1 MPFVSPDHGTIP
13 GCLRIA
19 SNQAAPA
26 GQAEGTE
33 RSAWVTFFLKNHQRR
48 LWKGVTPLPPSP
60 SRMPHPAQLAAVAEH
75 RRSSQNQSI
84 RAQALFAKASLGR
97 RAVRVAFLLG
107 QMGCPRVLPWLTHPR
122 FLCKQPWPAPM
133 ASKEAQSP
141 VPLFLSLL
149 PPPWVSQAPGYRTEP
164 LGLQRPPAYWSGLSI
179 GQNSCPWT
187 FVDLGDHLF
196 KSDARLGL
204 RLSPSFQRAQHCQRG
219 TTAPVC
225 SRGAREDGWF
235 SSSPAVWAKFR
246 GTLDFAIWRPGPS
259 TSV

>member
-1 MPFVSPDHGTIP
+1 MG
-13 GCLRIA
+13 
-19 SNQAAPA
+19 N
-26 GQAEGTE
+26 
-33 RSAWVTFFLKNHQRR
+33 FFLKESPKKAVERSDPAPS
-48 LWKGVTPLPPSP
+48 LTLPHAPS
-60 SRMPHPAQLAAVAEH
+60 SPASCGDEH

-225 SRGAREDGWF
+225 SRGARVSVF
-235 SSSPAVWAKFR
+235 SSCVGRVPW
-246 GTLDFAIWRPGPS
+246 DFGLCYLAPRALHFCLIAP
-259 TSV
+259 